1 MDNLRVFSV
10 FRFTPWQGFTS
21 LARSFII
28 PPVLSIYPIT
38 YGVPYVFQFELPW
51 LVWILFAPRMT
62 HTFPP
67 YGDGKANDEK

>member
-1 MDNLRVFSV
+1 MGVFGVSLHL
-10 FRFTPWQGFTS
+10 WQGFTS

>member
-1 MDNLRVFSV
+1 M
-10 FRFTPWQGFTS
+10 
-21 LARSFII
+21 
-28 PPVLSIYPIT
+28 LSIYPIT